1 MVITIDGPVASG
13 KSTMARL
20 LAQQLGFYY
29 INSGLLFRAIAY
41 LLGTRYGYDDRAL
54 ETASG
59 QKLLEIISHHIITY
73 NYDQNAQI
81 LIDGVDVTTQLK
93 SAAID
98 RAASLVSVHE
108 AVRDNVLHRQHEIAR
123 EHDCVVEGRDAGT
136 VVFPGAEL
144 HIFLTAPIEVRAQ
157 RWQHDQQKK
166 GGSVTLDQA
175 LAEITERDERD
186 SGRSC
191 APLRIPE
198 GAVVIDAGTRGI
210 PEVLAELVMLVKSS

>member
-41 LLGTRYGYDDRAL
+41 LLVSRYNYTVATI
-54 ETASG
+54 EQASG
-59 QKLLEIISHHIITY
+59 QEIIKLLASHEIVY
-73 NYDQNAQI
+73 NYHDNAQI
-81 LIDGVDVTTQLK
+81 VLDDVDITALLK

-108 AVRDNVLHRQHEIAR
+108 LVREKVLCMQHKIAH
-123 EHDCVVEGRDAGT
+123 EHKCVVEGRDAGT
-136 VVFPGAEL
+136 AVFPAAEF
-144 HIFLTAPIEVRAQ
+144 HIFLTAPLEVRAA
-157 RWQHDQQKK
+157 RWQKDQAGK
-166 GGSVTLDQA
+166 GVIVTLDQA
-175 LAEITERDERD
+175 VAEIAERDERD
-186 SGRSC
+186 SERSC

-198 GAVVIDAGTRGI
+198 GAVIIDAGTRTI
-210 PEVLAELVMLVKSS
+210 PEILSELVFLVTS